1 MMQQRR
7 YAKRPGVL
15 AVILVFGTFALTF
28 VGPAGQARGLGPKP
42 SDVAAAGAGIFAL
55 PEVAK
60 ADSEVLSAFLGTSDG
75 SAGEPWPDTDT
86 LYQKQEGSYIKWGF
100 EQQAFAVVFFVLFPF
115 GTLYLIFSG
124 RLGWWNYD
132 ESGKEY
138 TAEEYRKMNNVEK
151 PTWGRFPWELES
163 DLYKK

>member
-1 MMQQRR
+1 MQT
-7 YAKRPGVL
+7 
-15 AVILVFGTFALTF
+15 FGSSHK
-28 VGPAGQARGLGPKP
+28 AGRSGEARGLGPKP

-75 SAGEPWPDTDT
+75 SAG
-86 LYQKQEGSYIKWGF
+86 EGSYIKWGF